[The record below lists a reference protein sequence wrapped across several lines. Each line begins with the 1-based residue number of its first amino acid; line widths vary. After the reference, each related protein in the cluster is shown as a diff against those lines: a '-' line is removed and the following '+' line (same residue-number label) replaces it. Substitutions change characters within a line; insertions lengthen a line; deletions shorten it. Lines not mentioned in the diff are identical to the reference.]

1 MKVLK
6 FGGTSVGTPD
16 TIKSLIDI
24 LKTYYR
30 RGDKF
35 AVVFSAFSK
44 VTDTLIEMA
53 RRAAQGDQTYID
65 LLDQVRTRHFET
77 AKNLLRPELYEA
89 VAAPMA
95 EKFTDLANVLQGIF
109 LLREVSPRSLDFVV
123 SFGER
128 NSAFIIA
135 HAMQQAGIPTQYL
148 DARKLVRTDAQFG
161 NAKVDAEETNR
172 LITEYFAHHP
182 QVQAVTGFIGSTAD
196 GLTTTLGRGGSDY
209 TAALLGA
216 ALDAEVIEIWT
227 DVDGVLTADPRRV
240 KKAFTLPTMTY
251 REAMEMSHFGAKVI
265 YPPTIQPALAKN
277 IPLAI
282 KNTFKPDFPG
292 TWISRKSDDAG
303 HPVKGISSINQIC
316 LLTVQGSGLFGVP
329 GIAAR
334 LFGALAQ
341 AGVNIVLI
349 TQGSSETSITFAVSP
364 NQASLAKMAVEK
376 EFSYELRTGL
386 VDTLKIEGDLAVV
399 AVVGENMRY
408 RPGIAGR
415 LFQALGKNGI
425 NIVAIAQGSSE
436 LNISI
441 VVAAADETKALNAIH
456 EAFFLS
462 DTKTLH
468 LFIVGVGLI
477 GGTLLEQIRAQAAY
491 LLENRKLEIKIVGL
505 ANSRKMLFAEEG
517 IALEQWQV
525 QLAASE
531 QPFSIA
537 RFAETMQTLNLPNT
551 IFVDNTASA
560 EVAGFYEQIL
570 GASISISTPN
580 KQAASSPYLQ
590 YERLKQLAA
599 QRGVLWRYE
608 TNVGAGLPII
618 TTLNDLIHSG
628 DRILKIEGVLSGTL
642 SYIFN
647 AFGLA
652 PSPSPKE
659 RGADSPAGATPLSFG
674 EGLGVRPEGSGAR
687 RFSDIVRE
695 AQSRGLTEPDPRD
708 DLSGADVRRKLLILA
723 RETGLALE
731 STDIELEQILPADC
745 MTAPDVAAF
754 FDTLQRHDG
763 HFEQMRMNA
772 AAEGKV
778 LRFVACLSEG
788 RAQIGLQAV
797 DQRHPFYFLDGSD
810 NMVVFTTE
818 RYRERPLVIRGPG
831 AGAEVTA
838 AGVFAEVIGIGSYL
852 G

>member
-6 FGGTSVGTPD
+6 FGGTSVGSPD
-16 TIKSLIDI
+16 TIRGLLDI

-30 RGDKF
+30 RGDRF
-35 AVVFSAFSK
+35 TVVFSAFSK
-44 VTDTLIEMA
+44 VTDTLIELA
-53 RRAAQGDQTYID
+53 RRAGQGDNSYTE
-65 LLDQVRTRHFET
+65 LLETVRNRHFD
-77 AKNLLRPELYEA
+77 AARDLLRPEFYET
-89 VAAPMA
+89 AAA
-95 EKFTDLANVLQGIF
+95 HLNEKFTDLSNVLQGIY
-109 LLREVSPRSLDFVV
+109 LLREVSARSLDFVV

-128 NSAFIIA
+128 SSAFIIA
-135 HAMQQAGIPTQYL
+135 QAMQQAGIPTQYL
-148 DARKLVRTDAQFG
+148 DARKVVRTDAQFG
-161 NAKVDAEETNR
+161 NAKVDQDETNR
-172 LITEYFAHHP
+172 LVREHYAAHP
-182 QVQAVTGFIGSTAD
+182 QVQAVTGFVGSTAN

-282 KNTFKPDFPG
+282 KNTFNPDFPG

-303 HPVKGISSINQIC
+303 HSVKGISSINQIC

-364 NQASLAKMAVEK
+364 NQADSAKKAVEK
-376 EFSYELRTGL
+376 EFAYELRAGL
-386 VDTLKIEGDLAVV
+386 VDTLKTESDLAVV

-441 VVAAADETKALNAIH
+441 VVAASDETKALNAIH

-477 GGTLLEQIRAQAAY
+477 GSTLLEQISAQAAY
-491 LLENRKLEIKIVGL
+491 LREKRKLEIRIVGL
-505 ANSRKMLFAEEG
+505 ANSRKMLFDENG
-517 IALEQWQV
+517 IDLLRWRELLDEAGR
-525 QLAASE
+525 
-531 QPFSIA
+531 PFSIP
-537 RFAETMQTLNLPNT
+537 RFAETMQNLNLPNA

-580 KQAASSPYLQ
+580 KQAASSPFLQ
-590 YERLKQLAA
+590 YQRLKLLAA

-618 TTLNDLIHSG
+618 TTLGDLIHSG
-628 DRILKIEGVLSGTL
+628 DRIVKIEGILSGTL

-647 AFGLA
+647 AFC
-652 PSPSPKE
+652 
-659 RGADSPAGATPLSFG
+659 RPAEA
-674 EGLGVRPEGSGAR
+674 GSGAK
-687 RFSDIVRE
+687 FSDIVRE
-695 AQSRGLTEPDPRD
+695 AKKRGLTEPDPRD

-723 RETGLALE
+723 RETGLPLE
-731 STDIELEQILPADC
+731 SGDVDLEQILPPDC
-745 MTAPDVAAF
+745 LAAPDVEAF
-754 FDTLQRHDG
+754 FATLERHDA
-763 HFEQMRMNA
+763 HFEQLRSAA

-778 LRFVACLSEG
+778 LRFVARLDGEK
-788 RAQIGLQAV
+788 AAIGLQSV
-797 DQRHPFYFLDGSD
+797 DQNHPFFFLDGSD
-810 NMVVFTTE
+810 NMVVFTTD
-818 RYRERPLVIRGPG
+818 RYRDRPLVIRGPG

-838 AGVFAEVIGIGSYL
+838 AGVFAEVIGIGTYL